1 MGAVVACEWSENCA
15 ALLSQEN
22 PVTVDIQRVDENTR
36 KIMLGGSL

>member
-15 ALLSQEN
+15 ELLAQEN

-36 KIMLGGSL
+36 KITLGGSL